1 MVMGWGISPEAW
13 LLMAGWA
20 AVLVTVVV
28 LLVREPRRSTQHDP
42 AAILRDRFARGEIT
56 EEEYRHATA
65 LLESDPPSTAGSG
78 PSAHHAHAGQE
89 TRHE

>member
-1 MVMGWGISPEAW
+1 MEIGWSLSPEAW

-28 LLVREPRRSTQHDP
+28 LLVREPRRSAPHDP
-42 AAILRDRFARGEIT
+42 AAILRERFARGELT

-65 LLESDPPSTAGSG
+65 LLEKGPPPA
-78 PSAHHAHAGQE
+78 PRSAPERHAHAGQE